1 MAWLWTGTTFEMGEE
16 RKKRRD
22 ETPAWR
28 SYCMQEKTAAEA
40 EFEDWIILDK
50 RLFEHRLPHRSMPHT

>member
-1 MAWLWTGTTFEMGEE
+1 MTWLCTGTTFEMGDE

-28 SYCMQEKTAAEA
+28 SYRVQEKTATEA
-40 EFEDWIILDK
+40 EFED
-50 RLFEHRLPHRSMPHT
+50 